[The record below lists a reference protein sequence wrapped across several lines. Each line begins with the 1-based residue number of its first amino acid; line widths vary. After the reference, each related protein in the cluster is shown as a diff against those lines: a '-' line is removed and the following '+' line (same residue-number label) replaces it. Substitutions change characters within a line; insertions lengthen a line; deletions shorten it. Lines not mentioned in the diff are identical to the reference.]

1 MTKIELINLVG
12 DKIFWVRFRKADGTV
27 REMSCRLHVTK
38 GVKGTAPG
46 QSKTLR
52 ANDEV
57 VVVFDMGKAEFRS
70 FRLDRLLELRC
81 SVGPSKTGKGY

>member
-1 MTKIELINLVG
+1 MTKAELINLVG

-38 GVKGTAPG
+38 GVKGTGTP
-46 QSKTLR
+46 KT
-52 ANDEV
+52 ADTTV
-57 VVVFDMGKAEFRS
+57 TVFDMGKAEFRS

-81 SVGPSKTGKGY
+81 TPGASKTGGGY